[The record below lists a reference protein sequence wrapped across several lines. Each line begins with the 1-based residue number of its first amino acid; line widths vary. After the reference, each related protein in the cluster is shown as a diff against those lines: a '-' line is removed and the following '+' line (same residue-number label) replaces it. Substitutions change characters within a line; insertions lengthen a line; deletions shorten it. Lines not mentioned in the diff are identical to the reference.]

1 MLAPLNRSLPADTND
16 SEEDLAWLRSIATP
30 RPFVWLSIVKRRR
43 AMYVLTALLLIVVFE
58 GWPELMT
65 LMHMGTGVSWKDVH
79 VQQVPLYMGMLVVVA
94 FVGTC
99 YALYK
104 QFDDSKWL
112 ARYGEVGEANLLSVQ
127 RGGRQLLVVYRFWD
141 AHGKEYERETVVTAE
156 GREVLPALGSGD
168 IVPVL
173 YDRAR
178 PSRNLLWPEI
188 ARYVIYK
195 ARKAG
200 TKQAPIGA

>member
-1 MLAPLNRSLPADTND
+1 MISSPSRAIPTAITD
-16 SEEDLAWLRSIATP
+16 SDEDLAWLRSLPAP
-30 RPFVWLSIVKRRR
+30 RSFVWLPIVKRRR
-43 AMYVLTALLLIVVFE
+43 AFYVLTALILIAVFE

-65 LMHMGTGVSWKDVH
+65 LMHMGSSVSWRDVH

-112 ARYGEVGEANLLSVQ
+112 ARYGEVTEANLLSVQ
-127 RGGRQLLVVYRFWD
+127 RGGRQVLVTYRFWD
-141 AHGKEYERETVVTAE
+141 SRGKEIEREAMITAE
-156 GREVLPALGSGD
+156 GREPLPELAAGD
-168 IVPVL
+168 VIPVL

-178 PSRNLLWPEI
+178 PARNLLWPEM
-188 ARYVIYK
+188 ARYVVYK
-195 ARKAG
+195 PRNETKRAAG
-200 TKQAPIGA
+200 HA